1 MPYTVSLLSLALNGR
16 FTEKSLQQFIGFE
29 GNHGEVKKNSVLL
42 ALEKSRRCSANSIAC
57 YKSADSVKSSRL
69 RNIGL

>member
-29 GNHGEVKKNSVLL
+29 GNHGEVKKNSVVL
-42 ALEKSRRCSANSIAC
+42 ALEK
-57 YKSADSVKSSRL
+57 K
-69 RNIGL
+69 